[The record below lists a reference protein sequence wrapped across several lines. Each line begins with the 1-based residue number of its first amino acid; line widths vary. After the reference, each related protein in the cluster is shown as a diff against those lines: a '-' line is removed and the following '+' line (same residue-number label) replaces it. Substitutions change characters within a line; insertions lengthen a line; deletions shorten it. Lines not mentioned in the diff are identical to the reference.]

1 MDVKILNSINLKQ
14 QQQQQI
20 DTEKETNKRVA
31 NTAESNIIESY
42 LRELMN
48 NSCML
53 LNEHT
58 IKLSSSATSL
68 YEMQSRKL
76 TERRR
81 SSLEPDEMMRRR
93 VSSTA
98 LARSSRYNS
107 FSFDHLSSLVQDLF
121 IAGTETI
128 SLTLNWAVIYA
139 AYYPECQRLVAD
151 EIERVLGR
159 ERLPTESIRPKL
171 PYVEAFLN
179 ETMRF
184 QCAGPILIPR
194 STTKDT
200 ILRGHVL
207 FSLSLSYFLSNRIFL
222 ESYLF

>member
-1 MDVKILNSINLKQ
+1 MNR
-14 QQQQQI
+14 
-20 DTEKETNKRVA
+20 RVA
-31 NTAESNIIESY
+31 STPESNIIESY

-48 NSCML
+48 NSSML

-58 IKLSSSATSL
+58 VKLSSSTSSL

-81 SSLEPDEMMRRR
+81 SSLAPDNMKMEELLKRRK
-93 VSSTA
+93 
-98 LARSSRYNS
+98 SRYNS

-121 IAGTETI
+121 IAGTETV
-128 SLTLNWAVIYA
+128 SLTLNWAIIFA
-139 AYYPECQRLVAD
+139 AYYPECQRQIAD

-159 ERLPTESIRPKL
+159 EKLPTESIRPKL

-194 STTKDT
+194 STIKDT
-200 ILRGHVL
+200 IFKG
-207 FSLSLSYFLSNRIFL
+207 
-222 ESYLF
+222 